1 MFSSYDNTQVIG
13 IYRYDFAREGY
24 WLLISSH
31 SYSELVSDMSLAEV
45 TYDYPTLLLL
55 DSYLPVDEAFN
66 SSDSSLNHP
75 TGIESFNQF
84 YDIPYIES
92 SRYLFTLH
100 NGELKKYIHEVGEV
114 SPLILYGSKTYGPIE
129 MTQSLFLGSS

>member
-1 MFSSYDNTQVIG
+1 MIG

-31 SYSELVSDMSLAEV
+31 SFSEMVSDMSLAEV

-55 DSYLPVDEAFN
+55 DSYLPIDEAFD

-75 TGIESFNQF
+75 TGIENFTKF
-84 YDIPYIES
+84 YDIPYKES

-114 SPLILYGSKTYGPIE
+114 TPLILYGSRTYEPAE